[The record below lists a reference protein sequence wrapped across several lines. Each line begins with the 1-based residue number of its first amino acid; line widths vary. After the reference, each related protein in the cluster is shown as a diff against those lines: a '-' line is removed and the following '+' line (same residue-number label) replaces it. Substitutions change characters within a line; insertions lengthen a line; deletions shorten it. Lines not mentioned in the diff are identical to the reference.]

1 MVQALSQHHLM
12 QLHLAKSAHSKRSHN
27 VFDTVLKLV
36 RHTLSQE
43 ACLSHY
49 THNPSLTVLHSTDY
63 LKANQILEEKA
74 PTDLRTVSEKA
85 SISKSQDVDTAMFR
99 NTGFV
104 FFFLERAGAPPR
116 SATRFG
122 RYRYT
127 VPLNQ
132 RLNILKDAWA
142 ILHDMANQSESGRDI
157 IHPALA
163 KQTESAVQGQSKSFL
178 KLMASIFLKTEAT
191 PKSITKRNFYR
202 PAKMENIPKLP
213 EKFPPDFKRQ
223 LDPATPL
230 ISMLSL
236 FLPTAK
242 QDIFLETPDGREH
255 DTHIHDYL
263 SGNFLQGLNIIEGI
277 ALRAAHELTT
287 LQECGAA
294 EYNTIIGNK
303 DALWDYISGMVH
315 DVQIMVPH
323 DVLPMQYDFI
333 DRPKPAAG
341 SGEESAARLITRPVG
356 ARTSGMQR
364 VEGLSANAV
373 RILSFQSKSA
383 NNCFFEA
390 MFPLMNISEIENAS
404 ALRDRFVDL
413 QNGTAPLPAG
423 APVEYQHIQQFANLF
438 HVTITVM
445 AEVHNQAAPA
455 TGGSVETVLIDFV
468 PQGVGSQNHY
478 YIRFLPPADPQG
490 IGHFTGLADN

>member
-1 MVQALSQHHLM
+1 
-12 QLHLAKSAHSKRSHN
+12 
-27 VFDTVLKLV
+27 
-36 RHTLSQE
+36 
-43 ACLSHY
+43 
-49 THNPSLTVLHSTDY
+49 
-63 LKANQILEEKA
+63 
-74 PTDLRTVSEKA
+74 
-85 SISKSQDVDTAMFR
+85 
-99 NTGFV
+99 
-104 FFFLERAGAPPR
+104 
-116 SATRFG
+116 
-122 RYRYT
+122 
-127 VPLNQ
+127 
-132 RLNILKDAWA
+132 
-142 ILHDMANQSESGRDI
+142 
-157 IHPALA
+157 
-163 KQTESAVQGQSKSFL
+163 
-178 KLMASIFLKTEAT
+178 
-191 PKSITKRNFYR
+191 
-202 PAKMENIPKLP
+202 
-213 EKFPPDFKRQ
+213 
-223 LDPATPL
+223 
-230 ISMLSL
+230 
-236 FLPTAK
+236 
-242 QDIFLETPDGREH
+242 
-255 DTHIHDYL
+255 
-263 SGNFLQGLNIIEGI
+263 
-277 ALRAAHELTT
+277 
-287 LQECGAA
+287 
-294 EYNTIIGNK
+294 
-303 DALWDYISGMVH
+303 MVH